1 MTSLG
6 PLLESRL
13 MAESASS
20 TNWPQAVSRETGV
33 AASGNFRAASSTGA
47 LGQEPTFA
55 TVSNLEP

>member
-1 MTSLG
+1 
-6 PLLESRL
+6 
-13 MAESASS
+13 MAESVSS